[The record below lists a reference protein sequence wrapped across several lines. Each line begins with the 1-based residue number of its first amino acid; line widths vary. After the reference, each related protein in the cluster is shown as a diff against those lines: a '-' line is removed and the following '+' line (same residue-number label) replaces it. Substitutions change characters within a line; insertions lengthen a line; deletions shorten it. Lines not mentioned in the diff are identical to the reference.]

1 MNNETNTPS
10 TMNNTNNT
18 LRALDSI
25 LLRSALSSLAP
36 KMDAHS
42 RKMTEA
48 IAAELKRR
56 ES

>member
-1 MNNETNTPS
+1 MP
-10 TMNNTNNT
+10 NTNYH

-25 LLRSALSSLAP
+25 MLRAALAGFAP

-48 IAAELKRR
+48 ITAELKRR

>member
-1 MNNETNTPS
+1 MQN
-10 TMNNTNNT
+10 NNT

-25 LLRSALSSLAP
+25 LLRSALTSLAP

-42 RKMTEA
+42 REMTEA
-48 IAAELKRR
+48 IVAELKRR